1 MTDTG
6 RAIRRIVFIAFL
18 TAILE
23 TAKFALNAI
32 ANVELITL
40 LIIIFTRRFGT
51 RMMLAVCLVFTM
63 LECMWWGISIWT
75 VTYFYVWPLLVWIS
89 VWLAKEDSVLL
100 KSVIA
105 GVFGLLFGMLCAL
118 TTFVTAG
125 FNAAVSWWVAGIP
138 FDLVHGI
145 SNFLLC
151 LLLYRPLARALD
163 AVRTETQYAAE
174 K

>member
-6 RAIRRIVFIAFL
+6 RAIRRIVLIAFL

-75 VTYFYVWPLLVWIS
+75 VTYFYVWPILVLLVHMFRKMTAALSASARPYPGGSRASRMTLSTVSPTSSSACCCSDRSPRPWTACRS
-89 VWLAKEDSVLL
+89 RC
-100 KSVIA
+100 KS
-105 GVFGLLFGMLCAL
+105 
-118 TTFVTAG
+118 
-125 FNAAVSWWVAGIP
+125 
-138 FDLVHGI
+138 FD
-145 SNFLLC
+145 
-151 LLLYRPLARALD
+151 
-163 AVRTETQYAAE
+163 
-174 K
+174 